1 MENTSVSKKLTK
13 KEQASL
19 TSKQLSTTQLEKAKN
34 LANSFDLTKDDGISN
49 FGLDTMKKMGDTSS
63 KMLEFVKTKNTGD
76 SGAGLALLVEEM
88 GKMDVDYPAWKRFM
102 SKLPIIG
109 SAFNQVSMVLK
120 NHETVDNNIA
130 VIVNQLDKERL
141 NGMKNNAYLQQLKGE
156 TMEFIMENKVNI
168 EALEIVKSRL
178 ENEEIPELEKY
189 IKKNPDDDL
198 KIQELSDKKSDLNRL
213 DKKCYNLRAR
223 GTNALQSINRISL
236 IQAGNHQNND
246 NIQDSI
252 LLAIPLWKE
261 EIAMEL
267 ILIDQKRASDNNKM
281 VTDKVNS
288 IIENNATRTKEN
300 ILEIARQAERGII
313 DIKTLRKSNTELNS
327 AITGVLKIQKEGSVR
342 RQEAIYELEQIEK
355 DLISGVLNNHVD
367 TTTVH
372 INASETEDII
382 YENLDIEEVS

>member
-1 MENTSVSKKLTK
+1 
-13 KEQASL
+13 
-19 TSKQLSTTQLEKAKN
+19 
-34 LANSFDLTKDDGISN
+34 
-49 FGLDTMKKMGDTSS
+49 
-63 KMLEFVKTKNTGD
+63 
-76 SGAGLALLVEEM
+76 
-88 GKMDVDYPAWKRFM
+88 
-102 SKLPIIG
+102 
-109 SAFNQVSMVLK
+109 MVLK

-382 YENLDIEEVS
+382 YENLDIEEVSLVSDRELNKTKSSKRK

>member
-1 MENTSVSKKLTK
+1 
-13 KEQASL
+13 
-19 TSKQLSTTQLEKAKN
+19 
-34 LANSFDLTKDDGISN
+34 
-49 FGLDTMKKMGDTSS
+49 
-63 KMLEFVKTKNTGD
+63 
-76 SGAGLALLVEEM
+76 
-88 GKMDVDYPAWKRFM
+88 
-102 SKLPIIG
+102 
-109 SAFNQVSMVLK
+109 
-120 NHETVDNNIA
+120 
-130 VIVNQLDKERL
+130 
-141 NGMKNNAYLQQLKGE
+141 
-156 TMEFIMENKVNI
+156 MEFIMENKVNI

-382 YENLDIEEVS
+382 YENLDIEEVSLVSDRELNKTKSSKRK